1 MEVAVVNTFAEQ
13 LNLIEKIYPTL
24 KPFDNKLIDRK
35 DLVKWNCYKSI
46 RLHKKFEMIVLALSK
61 FHNFIIIP
69 VLEQT
74 SIVSRMKEAK
84 MKESLTRISN
94 SVANERGKNYR
105 IFN

>member
-1 MEVAVVNTFAEQ
+1 M
-13 LNLIEKIYPTL
+13 Y
-24 KPFDNKLIDRK
+24 
-35 DLVKWNCYKSI
+35 
-46 RLHKKFEMIVLALSK
+46 KKFEMIVLALSK

-69 VLEQT
+69 VLGQT

-94 SVANERGKNYR
+94 SVANERGKNYI